1 MDSEHLSTPEDEPSY
16 KVHEEL
22 RTEQRLEPDQAE
34 AEREPASVA
43 PVWLVAGL
51 MILVLGIVFVLYIT
65 NSRITD
71 LEMRVASLSNSA
83 DAKAAKAVPPSRG
96 SGPQPD
102 KVYSLNIEGAPDKGE
117 SSAPITIVEMSDFEC
132 PFCAK
137 VQPTLAKV
145 REVYKDNVRM
155 VWKHLPLEDLH
166 PSALSAAT
174 ASEAANKQ
182 GKFWEYHDKL
192 FANQRKFSSEQLRQY
207 ASEIG
212 LNMSKFDADM
222 ADPAT
227 KKRITDD
234 AAEANSLGVTGTP
247 GFFINGRFLNGAQ
260 PFEAFSAAINAEL
273 KRLNLP
279 VPEQ

>member
-1 MDSEHLSTPEDEPSY
+1 MAALRLNVNQHGKRSHKTRKRESTA
-16 KVHEEL
+16 
-22 RTEQRLEPDQAE
+22 RA
-34 AEREPASVA
+34 A
-43 PVWLVAGL
+43 PVWLVAVVL
-51 MILVLGIVFVLYIT
+51 ILALLNVFVLYIT

-71 LEMRVASLSNSA
+71 LEGRVASLSNSV
-83 DAKAAKAVPPSRG
+83 DGKGAKAAPPSRG
-96 SGPQPD
+96 SAPD
-102 KVYSLNIEGAPDKGE
+102 PEKVYSINIDGAPDKGDP
-117 SSAPITIVEMSDFEC
+117 SAPITIVEMSDFEC
-132 PFCAK
+132 PFCAR
-137 VQPTLAKV
+137 VQPTLAKL
-145 REVYKDNVRM
+145 RDVYKGNVRM

-166 PSALSAAT
+166 PNAVSAAT

-192 FANQRKFSSEQLRQY
+192 FANQRKFSPEQLRQY
-207 ASEIG
+207 ASEVG
-212 LNMSKFDADM
+212 LNMSQFDADM

-234 AAEANSLGVTGTP
+234 AAEANALGVNGTP

-279 VPEQ
+279 TPQ